1 MRTGFDND
9 KYVNIQSEHIKKR
22 IQDLGGKLYLEFGG
36 KLFDDYHASRVLPG
50 FRPDSKIKMLMNLKD
65 QVEAIIA
72 VNAADI
78 EKNKVRGDLGITYDM
93 EVLRLVDSFR
103 ERGIFVENV
112 VLTRFTGQP
121 AAKAFEKRLKALNVN
136 VYRHYP
142 IEGYPLDVERIVS
155 EEGYGKNDYIK
166 TTKPLVV
173 VTAPGPGSG
182 KMATCLSQMYHDNKR
197 GIAAG
202 YAKFETF
209 PVWNLPLKHPV
220 NVAYEAATIDLED
233 MNMIDPY
240 HLEAYGKTTVN
251 YNRDI
256 EVFPIVNSM
265 LEKILDKSPY
275 KSPTDMGVNMVGSCI
290 VDDAVVSKA
299 SRFEVIRRYYELKK
313 SIKRGFVSADVLK
326 RFEIL
331 MKNSNIKID
340 ERKVIPVVTK
350 RAEKINVPVTG
361 IELEDGRIFTGRT
374 SALLGATSAALL
386 NVLKELAGIDDSVL
400 LMSPDIL
407 EPIRELKLDRLGFN
421 NPELHVDEMLIALS
435 ICAKTDPIA
444 RKAFEQLPKL
454 NGCEMHSSVIL
465 SPVDDSMLKRIGL
478 NVTCEP
484 KYQTDAL
491 YQSQQKS

>member
-1 MRTGFDND
+1 MRIGFDND
-9 KYVNIQSEHIKKR
+9 KYVSIQSEHIRKR
-22 IQDLGGKLYLEFGG
+22 IKELGGKLYLEFGG

-50 FRPDSKIKMLMNLKD
+50 FKPDSKIKMLMNLKD
-65 QVEAIIA
+65 QVEAIIV
-72 VNAADI
+72 VNSADI

-112 VLTRFTGQP
+112 VLTRYTGQP
-121 AAKAFEKRLKALNVN
+121 AAKAFGERLKALNVK
-136 VYRHYP
+136 VYRHFP
-142 IEGYPLDVERIVS
+142 IEGYPLDVEHIVS
-155 EEGYGKNDYIK
+155 EDGYGKNEYIE

-182 KMATCLSQMYHDNKR
+182 KMATCLSQMYHDNKK
-197 GIAAG
+197 GISAG

-209 PVWNLPLKHPV
+209 PVWNLALKHPV
-220 NVAYEAATIDLED
+220 NVAYEAATIDLGD
-233 MNMIDPY
+233 VNMIDPY
-240 HLEAYGKTTVN
+240 HLEAYGKSAVN

-256 EVFPIVNSM
+256 EVFPVVNSM
-265 LEKILDKSPY
+265 LEKILGRSPY
-275 KSPTDMGVNMVGSCI
+275 KSPTDMGVNMVKSCI
-290 VDDAVVSKA
+290 IDDKVVSKA
-299 SRFEVIRRYYELKK
+299 ARLEVIRRYYELLKAK
-313 SIKRGFVSADVLK
+313 KRGLATQSTVK
-326 RFEIL
+326 KFEIL
-331 MKNSNIKID
+331 LTNAGITLD
-340 ERKVIPVVTK
+340 ERKVIPEVRK
-350 RAEKINVPVTG
+350 RAETLNVPVSG

-386 NVLKELAGIDDSVL
+386 NVLKALAEIDDSVL

-407 EPIRELKLDRLGFN
+407 EPIRELKLDGLGFI

-435 ICAKTDPIA
+435 ICAKTDSRA
-444 RKAFEQLPKL
+444 RSAFEQLPKL

-484 KYQTDAL
+484 KYQTDTL
-491 YQSQQKS
+491 YHSQQKI